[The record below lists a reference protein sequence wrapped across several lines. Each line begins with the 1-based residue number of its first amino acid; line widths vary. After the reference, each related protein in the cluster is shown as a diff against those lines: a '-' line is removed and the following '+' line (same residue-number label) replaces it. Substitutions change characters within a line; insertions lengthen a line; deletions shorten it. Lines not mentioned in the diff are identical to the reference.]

1 MIASVG
7 YFPSCSFG
15 DTVSP
20 FLLLKE
26 SIMNATQTKLVNDFN
41 TFIEAGKSFGQAMQS
56 YAKRHDMTIELQQAL
71 ADVVARHYQCHTK
84 VTNQG
89 GMGFYADAECKQRH
103 ETARKCWQRNVAVW
117 FESKP
122 KPKPT
127 TRKQVD
133 KVQATATRLQKQL
146 KKNEIARLIK
156 LLSA

>member
-1 MIASVG
+1 
-7 YFPSCSFG
+7 
-15 DTVSP
+15 
-20 FLLLKE
+20 
-26 SIMNATQTKLVNDFN
+26 MNATQTKLIASFA
-41 TFIEAGKSFGQAMQS
+41 TFIEAGGTFGTQMKA
-56 YAKRHDMTIELQQAL
+56 YAAKHDMTIELQQAL

-89 GMGFYADAECKQRH
+89 GMGFYEDAECKQRH

-122 KPKPT
+122 KPT

-133 KVQATATRLQKQL
+133 KVAQTATRLQKQL
-146 KKNEIARLIK
+146 NKRELARLIK